1 MESIRELIEKRN
13 KLVADMRTLVTLAE
27 TREGSDKGVM
37 TAEQETQFNTMDDE
51 MEKVSA
57 QIERRQKVEAAER
70 LLAESSNKTAAPALE
85 NRARNPMTAEA
96 RKAGETKA
104 FEQWIRFGF
113 EGLNPEQR
121 AIMATRRSTIT
132 ASDLPEEVR
141 AQAVG
146 SGAGGGFLV
155 PQGFSEELEKALKA
169 FGGIREVARLFPTP
183 TGNDIPWP
191 TVDDTMNVG
200 ELLAENIAAASQDVA
215 FGQVILKAFKYSSK
229 LVLVSMELLQDS
241 FFDVGTILRDLLA
254 ERIGR
259 ITNTHFTVGTGT
271 GQPQGVVAGAT
282 LGKTGIV
289 GQTTAI
295 IYDDLVDLE
304 HSVDPL
310 YRPGSSYMM
319 ADSSLKVIKKL
330 KDTAGRP
337 IWQPG
342 LSASLQAGQESFNSI
357 NGYPYQINQDMAVMA
372 ANAKSILFGNFSKYV
387 VRDVREF
394 TLLRLQERYAEFGQV
409 GFLAFT
415 RCDGRYINTAAVKYY
430 ANSAT

>member
-1 MESIRELIEKRN
+1 
-13 KLVADMRTLVTLAE
+13 LAE

-37 TAEQETQFNTMDDE
+37 TPEQETQFNAMDDE

-70 LLAESSNKTAAPALE
+70 LLAESSNKSAPPALE
-85 NRARNPMTAEA
+85 NRTRNPMTAEA

-104 FEQWIRFGF
+104 FKQWIRFGF

-132 ASDLPEEVR
+132 ASELPEEVR

-169 FGGIREVARLFPTP
+169 FGGMREVARLFPTP

-191 TVDDTMNVG
+191 TVDDTANVG

-215 FGQVILKAFKYSSK
+215 FGQVILKAYKYSSK

-241 FFDVGTILRDLLA
+241 FFDVEKILRDLLA

-259 ITNTHFTVGTGT
+259 ITNTHFTTGTGT
-271 GQPQGVVAGAT
+271 GQPQGVVTGAG
-282 LGKTGIV
+282 LGKQGIV
-289 GQTTAI
+289 GQTTSV

-304 HSVDPL
+304 HSIDPL
-310 YRPGSSYMM
+310 YRPGAIYMM

-342 LSASLQAGQESFNSI
+342 LSASLQAGQDTFNSI
-357 NGYPYQINQDMAVMA
+357 NGYRYQINQDMAVMGVS
-372 ANAKSILFGNFSKYV
+372 AKSILFGNFSKYV

-394 TLLRLQERYAEFGQV
+394 TVLRLQERYAEFGQV

-415 RCDGRYINTAAVKYY
+415 RCDGRYINTAAIKHY

>member
-13 KLVADMRTLVTLAE
+13 KLVADMRTLDTLAE
-27 TREGSDKGVM
+27 TREGPDQGVM
-37 TAEQETQFNTMDDE
+37 TPEQETQFNAMDDE
-51 MEKVSA
+51 MEKVSG
-57 QIERRQKVEAAER
+57 QIERRQKVETAER
-70 LLAESSNKTAAPALE
+70 LLAESSNKSAPPALE
-85 NRARNPMTAEA
+85 SRARNPMTPEA

-104 FEQWIRFGF
+104 FKQWIRFGF

-132 ASDLPEEVR
+132 ASDLPAEVR

-146 SGAGGGFLV
+146 SGAGGGFLA
-155 PQGFSEELEKALKA
+155 PPGSPEDLEKALKA
-169 FGGIREVARLFPTP
+169 FGGIREVARLSPTP

-259 ITNTHFTVGTGT
+259 ITNTHFTTGTGS
-271 GQPQGVVAGAT
+271 GQPQGVVTGAT

-289 GQTTAI
+289 GQTTAS

-357 NGYPYQINQDMAVMA
+357 NGYPYQINQDMAVMG
-372 ANAKSILFGNFSKYV
+372 ANAKSILFGNFKKYV

>member
-27 TREGSDKGVM
+27 TKEGPDQGVM
-37 TAEQETQFNTMDDE
+37 NAEQNTQFNAMDDE

-70 LLAESSNKTAAPALE
+70 LLAESSNKSAPPALE

-132 ASDLPEEVR
+132 ASELPEEVR

-215 FGQVILKAFKYSSK
+215 FGQVILKAYKYSSK

-259 ITNTHFTVGTGT
+259 ITNTHFTTGTGT
-271 GQPQGVVAGAT
+271 GQPQGVVTGAT
-282 LGKTGIV
+282 LGKTGIT
-289 GQTTAI
+289 GQTTAV

-342 LSASLQAGQESFNSI
+342 LSASLQAGQESFNTI

-415 RCDGRYINTAAVKYY
+415 RCDGRYINTAAIKYY

>member
-27 TREGSDKGVM
+27 TREGSDQGVM
-37 TAEQETQFNTMDDE
+37 TAEQETQFNAMDDE

-70 LLAESSNKTAAPALE
+70 GLAESSNKTAAPALE

-132 ASDLPEEVR
+132 ASELPEEVR

-169 FGGIREVARLFPTP
+169 FGGMREVARNFPTP

-191 TVDDTMNVG
+191 TVDDTANVG

-215 FGQVILKAFKYSSK
+215 FGQVILKAFKYSSR
-229 LVLVSMELLQDS
+229 LGLVSMELLQDS

-259 ITNTHFTVGTGT
+259 ITNTHFTTGTGT
-271 GQPQGVVAGAT
+271 GQPQGVVTGAG
-282 LGKTGIV
+282 LGKQGIV
-289 GQTTAI
+289 GQTTSV

-304 HSVDPL
+304 HSIDPL
-310 YRPGSSYMM
+310 YRPGSIYMM

-342 LSASLQAGQESFNSI
+342 LSASLQAGQDTFNSI
-357 NGYPYQINQDMAVMA
+357 NGYRYQINQDMAPMGVS
-372 ANAKSILFGNFSKYV
+372 AKSILFGALNRYV
-387 VRDVREF
+387 IRDVREF

-415 RCDGRYINTAAVKYY
+415 RCDGRYINTAAIKHY
-430 ANSAT
+430 AHRAT

>member
-1 MESIRELIEKRN
+1 MESIRELEEKRN

-27 TREGSDKGVM
+27 TKEGPDQGEM
-37 TAEQETQFNTMDDE
+37 NAEQNTQFNAMDDE
-51 MEKVSA
+51 MEKISA
-57 QIERRQKVEAAER
+57 QIERRRKVEAAER
-70 LLAESSNKTAAPALE
+70 LLAESTNKSAPPALE

-96 RKAGETKA
+96 RKAGEIKA

-132 ASDLPEEVR
+132 ASELPEEVR

-259 ITNTHFTVGTGT
+259 ITNTHFTTGTGS
-271 GQPQGVVAGAT
+271 GQPQGVVTGAT

-342 LSASLQAGQESFNSI
+342 LSASLQTGQESFNSI

>member
-27 TREGSDKGVM
+27 TREGSDNGAM
-37 TAEQETQFNTMDDE
+37 TAEQETQFNAMDDE

-70 LLAESSNKTAAPALE
+70 LLAESSNKSAPPALE

-132 ASDLPEEVR
+132 ASELPEEVR

-191 TVDDTMNVG
+191 TVDDTANVG
-200 ELLAENIAAASQDVA
+200 ELLAENIAAASQDVV
-215 FGQVILKAFKYSSK
+215 FGQVILKAYKYSSK

-259 ITNTHFTVGTGT
+259 ITNTHFTTGTGT
-271 GQPQGVVAGAT
+271 GQPQGVVTGAT

-342 LSASLQAGQESFNSI
+342 LSASLQAGQESFNTI

-415 RCDGRYINTAAVKYY
+415 RCDGRYINTAAIKYY

>member
-27 TREGSDKGVM
+27 TREGSDQGVM
-37 TAEQETQFNTMDDE
+37 TAEQETQFNQMDDE

-132 ASDLPEEVR
+132 ASELPEEVR

-169 FGGIREVARLFPTP
+169 FGGIREVARNFPTP

-191 TVDDTMNVG
+191 TVDDTANVG

-215 FGQVILKAFKYSSK
+215 FGQVILKAYKYSSK

-241 FFDVGTILRDLLA
+241 FFDVGEILRDLLA

-259 ITNTHFTVGTGT
+259 ITNTHFTTGTGT
-271 GQPQGVVAGAT
+271 GQPQGVVTGST
-282 LGKTGIV
+282 LGKAGIA
-289 GQTTAI
+289 GQTTAV

-415 RCDGRYINTAAVKYY
+415 RCDGRYINTAAIKHY